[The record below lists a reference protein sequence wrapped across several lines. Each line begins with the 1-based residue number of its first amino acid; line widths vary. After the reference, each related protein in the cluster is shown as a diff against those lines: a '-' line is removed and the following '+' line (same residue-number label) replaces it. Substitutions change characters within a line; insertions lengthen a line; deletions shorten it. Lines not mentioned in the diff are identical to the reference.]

1 MAGSIW
7 ISLDIIRINILD
19 ILTSKDILSGYFI
32 RIYINIKGYYLDKYQ
47 WISHMDIREDMSWIC
62 LDIMWISWADIFS
75 G

>member
-1 MAGSIW
+1 MYLNVSGYHKGKHFGYH
-7 ISLDIIRINILD
+7 
-19 ILTSKDILSGYFI
+19 KDILSGYFI
-32 RIYINIKGYYLDKYQ
+32 RIYIDIKGYDLDKYQ